1 MSYDVRRVQAR
12 CASLGFWPG
21 PIDGVLGAR
30 TKAAE
35 VAARASQAKRGLPF
49 IHASGLTR
57 IHWHWT
63 AGAHTANATDRA
75 AYHIL
80 IEGNGLVIQVASSA
94 APRSHT
100 LNANGGA
107 IGLSMCAMAGA
118 VERPF
123 SAGAYPVTPAQIG
136 ALARE
141 TARLCIAYDIPV
153 SRWSTLS
160 HAEIQPS
167 LGIKQRNKWD
177 VCWLPGMAAPADPI
191 TVGDRIR
198 DLVRAEIIAQKG
210 A

>member
-1 MSYDVRRVQAR
+1 MSYEVRRVQAR

-21 PIDGVLGAR
+21 PIDGVMGAR
-30 TKAAE
+30 SKAAE
-35 VAARASQAKRGLPF
+35 AAARAAQAKRGKPL
-49 IHASGLTR
+49 IHPSGLTR

-63 AGAHTANATDRA
+63 AGAHSANATDRQH
-75 AYHIL
+75 YHIV
-80 IEGNGLVIQVASSA
+80 IEGAGLVIQIAPCD

-107 IGLSMCAMAGA
+107 IGVSMCAMAGA

-123 SAGAYPVTPAQIG
+123 SAGPYPVTSAQIG

-141 TARLCIAYDIPV
+141 TARLCLVYDIPV

-167 LGIKQRNKWD
+167 LGIKQRQKWD
-177 VCWLPGMAAPADPI
+177 ICWLPGMSGPGDPI

-198 DLVRAEIIAQKG
+198 DLVRAEITAQKG

>member
-1 MSYDVRRVQAR
+1 M
-12 CASLGFWPG
+12 
-21 PIDGVLGAR
+21 
-30 TKAAE
+30 
-35 VAARASQAKRGLPF
+35 
-49 IHASGLTR
+49 
-57 IHWHWT
+57 
-63 AGAHTANATDRA
+63 
-75 AYHIL
+75 
-80 IEGNGLVIQVASSA
+80 IQVAASD

-107 IGLSMCAMAGA
+107 IGISMCAMAGA

-123 SAGAYPVTPAQIG
+123 SAGKCPVTAAQIG

-141 TARLCIAYDIPV
+141 TARLCIVYDIPV

-160 HAEIQPS
+160 HAEIQPT

-177 VCWLPGMAAPADPI
+177 ICWLPVMAAPADPI

-198 DLVRAEIIAQKG
+198 DLVRAEIIAEKG